1 MKGGVGWG
9 LGGFRAG
16 VGGCSGKVKLIIIQ
30 GAKTQRNA
38 KWLAAPETGGIHP
51 GMPCRWA
58 RCVVLCGAVWCGV
71 VWRGAVWCGVAWR
84 GVVWYS
90 EAWRGVARQ
99 AHRGAFCLFCA
110 FLCVFA
116 ARVWACCSLC
126 HFISRSIKQQC
137 VCVCVCVRG
146 HMCVR
151 VSLCGCAHTCAGM

>member
-1 MKGGVGWG
+1 
-9 LGGFRAG
+9 
-16 VGGCSGKVKLIIIQ
+16 
-30 GAKTQRNA
+30 
-38 KWLAAPETGGIHP
+38 
-51 GMPCRWA
+51 MPCRWA

-84 GVVWYS
+84 GVAGYS

-116 ARVWACCSLC
+116 ARVQNAGAP
-126 HFISRSIKQQC
+126 

-146 HMCVR
+146 GVGVCVWCH
-151 VSLCGCAHTCAGM
+151 VALYSWLLFH